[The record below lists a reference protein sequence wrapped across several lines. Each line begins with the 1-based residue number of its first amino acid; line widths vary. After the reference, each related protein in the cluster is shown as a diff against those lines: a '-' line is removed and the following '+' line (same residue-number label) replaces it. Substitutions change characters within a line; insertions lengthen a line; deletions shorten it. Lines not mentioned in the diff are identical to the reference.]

1 MAQLDDVSSET
12 YIDSD
17 VTAELGLQGE
27 NRRVTVNVLNGQTDS
42 FEKKIFKLNFES
54 LDGKM

>member
-1 MAQLDDVSSET
+1 MAQLDDVSSKT